1 MPMMACARIGSIAL
15 AAVMFGAVAHA
26 QNAVNEKAFPA
37 RSITLIVPFP
47 AGGPS
52 DAVARAISQSMA
64 LDLGQSIVVE
74 NIGGAGGT
82 IGLAKFIKSPPDGYT
97 IAYGTVGILVSN
109 GAL

>member
-1 MPMMACARIGSIAL
+1 MAGGFGMPMTAKGCARIGSIAL
-15 AAVMFGAVAHA
+15 AAMMFWAAAERAHA
-26 QNAVNEKAFPA
+26 QNEKAFPT

-52 DAVARAISQSMA
+52 DAVARAVSQSMA
-64 LDLGQSIVVE
+64 MDLGQSIVVE

-97 IAYGTVGILVSN
+97 MAYGTV
-109 GAL
+109 